1 MDEVI
6 SKYSREQAVEDGVII
21 ELGAVGKVPVLATSN
36 CFHKAGLDNP
46 LQRRGV
52 VLEALEALKRHDSED
67 SAGYKL
73 RVLHKG
79 IAADYDCL
87 WVVYDG
93 EAVTI
98 MLPED
103 Y

>member
-1 MDEVI
+1 MEEVI
-6 SKYSREQAVEDGVII
+6 SKYTRKQAVEDGVLV
-21 ELGAVGKVPVLATSN
+21 ELGSAGKVPVLATSN
-36 CFHKAGLDNP
+36 CFHRAGLDNT

-52 VLEALEALKRHDSED
+52 VLEALEALKRPEPED
-67 SAGYKL
+67 SQGYQL

-93 EAVTI
+93 EAITI

>member
-1 MDEVI
+1 MEEVI
-6 SKYSREQAVEDGVII
+6 SKYSREQAVEDGVLI
-21 ELGAVGKVPVLATSN
+21 ELGTAGKVPVLATSN
-36 CFHKAGLDNP
+36 CFHRAGLDNP

-52 VLEALEALKRHDSED
+52 VLEALEALKRPDPED
-67 SAGYKL
+67 SPGYLL

-87 WVVYDG
+87 WVVYD
-93 EAVTI
+93 ETAVTI